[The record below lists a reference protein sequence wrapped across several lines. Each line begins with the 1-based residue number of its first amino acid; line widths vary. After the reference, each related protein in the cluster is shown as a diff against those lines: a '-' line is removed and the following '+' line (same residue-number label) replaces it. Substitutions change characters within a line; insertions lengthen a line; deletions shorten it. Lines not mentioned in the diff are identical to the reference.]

1 MAAPLHVGID
11 LGTTFCCMAYV
22 EDDGRVRVI
31 PNADGERTTPSVIWF
46 DGRQAWVGRKANLQ
60 KATAGQHVY
69 EFVKRDIGRPVEL
82 PPDWR
87 PDDPAPPQVAPYEI
101 DRFKYGAAGMSAIIL
116 RKLKK
121 EAVLYF
127 KKTGKLDRAVDEKS
141 FALDAVITVPA
152 YFGEKERQ
160 ETRLAGY
167 AAGLNVVGIVN
178 EPTAAAL
185 AYGFLRP
192 GDQRIMVFDL
202 GGGTLDVTILRMR
215 DGEPHVVSSVG
226 NNTLGGRDWDAL
238 IEQYLYEAFRKANG
252 RSIPD
257 DPQRLYEVQALALQA
272 KFALTDAAETEVVY
286 SIDEGDLACT
296 LHRDAPPDRGEYDIP
311 AADDTTGD
319 DPFYFDE
326 RATDLLTRCQAIC
339 EAALTER
346 LPDGAHRPLA
356 WADID
361 EIVLAGGAC
370 RMPMIPAML
379 ERISGRRIRRQ
390 VEGFDYDTAIAT
402 GAALY
407 GLHRARVTDV
417 VSHGLG
423 VRLVQDGRSFV
434 DYLIE
439 KDTPLPATA
448 ARTYRAGATARL
460 EVYEGES
467 RDPDDCSAR
476 GELRLD
482 NPDGYVGIDFALDTD
497 GILRV
502 GAAFPVDAAG
512 APRPDGPPPTHSA
525 LEIRND
531 LYRYDH
537 RAGPLR
543 DKVQSLTINV

>member
-1 MAAPLHVGID
+1 MHVGID

-46 DGRQAWVGRKANLQ
+46 DGRQAWVGQKANLQ

-127 KKTGKLDRAVDEKS
+127 KKIGKIDRAVDERS

-185 AYGFLRP
+185 AYGFRRP

-215 DGEPHVVSSVG
+215 DGDPHVVSSVG

-238 IEQYLYEAFRKANG
+238 IEQYLYEAFRQANG

-257 DPQRLYEVQALALQA
+257 DPQRLYEVQARALQA
-272 KFALTDAAETEVVY
+272 KFALTDAPETEVVY

-296 LHRDAPPDRGEYDIP
+296 LYRNAPADRGEYDIP
-311 AADDTTGD
+311 AADDA
-319 DPFYFDE
+319 FYFDE

-339 EAALTER
+339 EAALRER
-346 LPDGAHRPLA
+346 QPDGSQRPFA
-356 WADID
+356 WADLD

-379 ERISGRRIRRQ
+379 ERISERRIRRH

-448 ARTYRAGATARL
+448 ARTYRAGSTARL

-467 RDPDDCSAR
+467 RDPEDCSLR
-476 GELRLD
+476 GDLRLD
-482 NPDGYVGIDFALDTD
+482 NPDGYVGIEFALDTD

-502 GAAFPVDAAG
+502 GATYPVDAAG
-512 APRPDGPPPTHSA
+512 AARIEGPPPTRTA

-537 RAGPLR
+537 RARPLR
-543 DKVQSLTINV
+543 DKVQSLTINL

>member
-1 MAAPLHVGID
+1 MHVGID

-22 EDDGRVRVI
+22 DDDGRVRVI
-31 PNADGERTTPSVIWF
+31 DNADGERTTPSVIWF

-127 KKTGKLDRAVDEKS
+127 KKIGKIDRTVDERS

-152 YFGEKERQ
+152 YFGDKERQ
-160 ETRLAGY
+160 ETKLAGY
-167 AAGLNVVGIVN
+167 AAGLNVIGIVN

-185 AYGFLRP
+185 AYSALRRE
-192 GDQRIMVFDL
+192 DQRIMVFDL

-226 NNTLGGRDWDAL
+226 NNALGGRDWDAL
-238 IEQYLYEAFRKANG
+238 IEQYLNEAFRRANG
-252 RSIPD
+252 RSIPGD
-257 DPQRLYEVQALALQA
+257 LQRVYEVQELAVWA
-272 KFALTDAAETEVVY
+272 KFALTDAPTTEVFY

-296 LHRDAPPDRGEYDIP
+296 LYRDAPPERGEYDIP
-311 AADDTTGD
+311 AADVTAGD

-326 RATDLLTRCQAIC
+326 RATDLLSRCRTIC
-339 EAALTER
+339 EAALVER
-346 LPDGAHRPLA
+346 LPDGTSRPLA
-356 WADID
+356 WADVD

-390 VEGFDYDTAIAT
+390 VEGFNYDTAIAT

-423 VRLVQDGRSFV
+423 VRLLQDGRAFV
-434 DYLIE
+434 DYLVV
-439 KDTPLPATA
+439 KDTPLPAA
-448 ARTYRAGATARL
+448 ARRAYRAGATARL

-467 RDPDDCSAR
+467 RDPDDCSLR

-482 NPDGYVGIDFALDTD
+482 NPDGYAAIDFALDTD

-502 GAAFPVDAAG
+502 AATYPVDVAGDALAAG
-512 APRPDGPPPTHSA
+512 PAPVRKA

-531 LYRYDH
+531 LFRYDH
-537 RAGPLR
+537 RARPLR
-543 DKVQSLTINV
+543 DRVQSLTVNL